1 VSDLGERGS
10 RLRRVAKQLAPAPAI
25 PPFYVQAPDE
35 EEIRAIG
42 WYMRRTRGGPPVYL
56 GHSAAAAEVW
66 LRRELDQQRERAT
79 KRKRKPKATRERTL

>member
-1 VSDLGERGS
+1 MRAVAR
-10 RLRRVAKQLAPAPAI
+10 RLKPAPAI

-42 WYMRRTRGGPPVYL
+42 WYMRRTRGGPVVFL

-66 LRRELDQQRERAT
+66 LRRQVDEQKAKRR
-79 KRKRKPKATRERTL
+79 KGRKR

>member
-1 VSDLGERGS
+1 MSDLGERGS
-10 RLRRVAKQLAPAPAI
+10 RLRVVARKLTPPPAI

-42 WYMRRTRGGPPVYL
+42 WYMHRTRGGPAVYL

-66 LRRELDQQRERAT
+66 LRRQVDEQLA
-79 KRKRKPKATRERTL
+79 KRKRKDARK

>member
-1 VSDLGERGS
+1 MPVSDLGERGS
-10 RLRRVAKQLAPAPAI
+10 RLRAVARKLKPPPAI

-42 WYMRRTRGGPPVYL
+42 WYMRRTRGGPVVYL

-66 LRRELDQQRERAT
+66 LRRQLDEQLA
-79 KRKRKPKATRERTL
+79 KRKRRGRKAISG

>member
-10 RLRRVAKQLAPAPAI
+10 RLRRVARELRPAPAI
-25 PPFYVQAPDE
+25 PPFYVQSPDE

-42 WYMRRTRGGPPVYL
+42 WHMRVKRNEPPVYL

-66 LRRELDQQRERAT
+66 LRRLLDEQRS
-79 KRKRKPKATRERTL
+79 KRRRKGGKQS

>member
-10 RLRRVAKQLAPAPAI
+10 RLRRVARQLSPAPAI
-25 PPFYVQAPDE
+25 PPFYVQVPDE

-42 WYMRRTRGGPPVYL
+42 WYMRRTRNGPAVYL

-66 LRRELDQQRERAT
+66 LRRQVDKQLA
-79 KRKRKPKATRERTL
+79 KRKRKRAK